1 MSELWGTL
9 AELWFLLFGPL
20 VGYWLRGIIE
30 HNQRK
35 EQHDTER
42 TRPQRH

>member
-1 MSELWGTL
+1 MSELLGML
-9 AELWFLLFGPL
+9 AELWFLLFGPF

-35 EQHDTER
+35 EKHGR
-42 TRPQRH
+42 NSRIA